1 MKKQLAIRELEEIQ
15 SEQSMIDL
23 LKDCRH
29 AAHCRVTHRRQFKDT
44 ISFSG
49 TRGNPI
55 GKIHDKI
62 ATDCFHEENDL

>member
-1 MKKQLAIRELEEIQ
+1 
-15 SEQSMIDL
+15 MIDL